1 VNLHLWF
8 HCFYVSDNRIAF
20 PLRPSI
26 ACPTDQTQASD
37 YVTDSGIFEH
47 HSSPALPDLLGGTD
61 SASQLWKTS
70 AQTIGEILVLSD
82 IINPLAYAAQPLVN
96 PAFYFASCCY
106 IKGEWSL
113 SWQLQSPYVADPH
126 MSFQRSSKS
135 QPGPCQLPQ
144 SQRRHLRTP

>member
-1 VNLHLWF
+1 V
-8 HCFYVSDNRIAF
+8 VSLLLCEQHAHHI
-20 PLRPSI
+20 PLRSSI
-26 ACPTDQTQASD
+26 ACPTDEIQASD

-47 HSSPALPDLLGGTD
+47 HPSPALPDLLGGTD

-106 IKGEWSL
+106 IKGVCVVMENPAYLPSL
-113 SWQLQSPYVADPH
+113 IPTSLARD
-126 MSFQRSSKS
+126 
-135 QPGPCQLPQ
+135 
-144 SQRRHLRTP
+144 